1 MSSMLEDAIDSLLT
15 PGLMA
20 GMGKAATY
28 TRSGSPPISLTVIA
42 QDGGKEKALRLGDSP
57 ESTDFVIITPELGYC
72 GFTVQVSDL
81 AGLSSPVPQQGDKI
95 TIGSDVY
102 DLLGPEGMREWR
114 YEDLPFK
121 RMFRCHTKLVS

>member
-1 MSSMLEDAIDSLLT
+1 MSMLDDAIDSLLV

-20 GMGKAATY
+20 GMGKSATY
-28 TRSGSPPISLTVIA
+28 ARPGSSTIALTVIA

-57 ESTDFVIITPELGYC
+57 ESTDFVIITPELGYA
-72 GFTVQVSDL
+72 GMTIQVADL
-81 AGLSSPVPQQGDKI
+81 ATLTPATPMLGDTI

-102 DLLGPEGMREWR
+102 TVLAPDGMREWR

-121 RMFRCHTKLVS
+121 RLFRVHTKLTS